1 MNILTRIS
9 VNRLHY
15 RTFLQLFDSR
25 QRTVPC
31 LVPLLLVFIATFR
44 QSSLKPSPVLLFFL
58 LLSILFTTYNTTP
71 ITDNT
76 NQAQLSKSPFPDRI
90 LIHDHRKIGI
100 SNKKKQMTP
109 KQFIPLYSPFSLHN
123 LPNSF
128 NKKRQGTV
136 LCLIIACFYRNFSL
150 GFTQTVPR
158 PAFNPA
164 YRLLSR
170 PFINY
175 KSKKK
180 NQTQHM
186 DNELPCPLKYS

>member
-1 MNILTRIS
+1 
-9 VNRLHY
+9 
-15 RTFLQLFDSR
+15 
-25 QRTVPC
+25 
-31 LVPLLLVFIATFR
+31 
-44 QSSLKPSPVLLFFL
+44 
-58 LLSILFTTYNTTP
+58 
-71 ITDNT
+71 
-76 NQAQLSKSPFPDRI
+76 
-90 LIHDHRKIGI
+90 
-100 SNKKKQMTP
+100 MTP